1 MDAERRA
8 RYDRWND
15 RWNHQGAPA
24 LRQFLS
30 GMLNGQ
36 TADRGQGPAPHE
48 LRASDA
54 DRERVADVLRDAV
67 ADGRLTH
74 VEHEERIERLY
85 TARTLGELAVLTS
98 DLLPEDL
105 QPLRAD
111 GQPVMAL
118 FRSEQRGGRW
128 VVPSRYSVT
137 AVGSGVTL
145 DLREA
150 LLQSSHITVQ
160 ATVVGATL
168 TLIVPE
174 GVRVI
179 IPASAVL
186 GGKRNQVP
194 ETAPPGAPVIEITGM
209 IMMGNVI
216 AKAPKPPRRGWSKRR
231 RS

>member
-1 MDAERRA
+1 VEAERRA
-8 RYDRWND
+8 RYDRWNS
-15 RWNHQGAPA
+15 RWNQQGAPA

-30 GMLNGQ
+30 GMLSGVS
-36 TADRGQGPAPHE
+36 TTRQGPAPHE

-54 DRERVADVLRDAV
+54 DRERVVDVLREAV

-74 VEHEERIERLY
+74 QEHEERVEGAY
-85 TARTLGELAVLTS
+85 TARTLGELAAVTA

-128 VVPSRYSVT
+128 VVPSHYSVT
-137 AVGSGVTL
+137 AVGTGVSL

-168 TLIVPE
+168 TLIVPD

-179 IPASAVL
+179 IPASSML
-186 GGKRNQVP
+186 GGKKNQVP
-194 ETAPPGAPVIEITGM
+194 ASVPPDAPVIEVTGM
-209 IMMGNVI
+209 IMMGNVVT
-216 AKAPKPPRRGWSKRR
+216 KYPKPPKRGWSRR
-231 RS
+231 RRP

>member
-1 MDAERRA
+1 M
-8 RYDRWND
+8 
-15 RWNHQGAPA
+15 

-30 GMLNGQ
+30 GILQGQ
-36 TADRGQGPAPHE
+36 QSGEGPAPQD
-48 LRASDA
+48 LRASDD
-54 DRERVADVLRDAV
+54 DRERVVAVLRDAV
-67 ADGRLTH
+67 ADGRLTLA
-74 VEHEERIERLY
+74 EHEERVERVY
-85 TARTLGELAVLTS
+85 GARTLGELAALTT
-98 DLLPEDL
+98 DLLPEHL

-111 GQPVMAL
+111 GRPVMAL
-118 FRSEQRGGRW
+118 FRSEQRDGRW

-179 IPASAVL
+179 MPASAVL
-186 GGKRNQVP
+186 AGKKNQVP
-194 ETAPPGAPVIEITGM
+194 VAAAPPDAPVIEITGM
-209 IMMGNVI
+209 IMMGNVV
-216 AKAPKPPRRGWSKRR
+216 AKSPKPPRRGWARR
-231 RS
+231 RKP